1 MGQAHRQRSAYG
13 GQAVIE
19 GVMIRGRRVYS
30 IAARHPAGS
39 IKTVVRP
46 VPSWSVNRW
55 RRIPFIRGTLV
66 LSESLVVGMRAL
78 TWSAQVASGE
88 NEDDEQPIPPAA
100 LAATLTV
107 SLGLGIGLF
116 FVLPLLITAGFVDR
130 LTDNPIL
137 SNTAEGVL
145 RLLIFFLYL
154 GLIGLMP
161 SVKRVFGYHAA
172 EHMAVHAHEANLPLD
187 GPNVRRFPAAHP
199 RCGTAFLL
207 TVMIVSIIVFAFLG
221 TPDLPWRIASR
232 IVLIPV
238 IAGISYELIRLN
250 AAYGANAVVRAMSLP
265 SLALQSFTTR
275 PPDDGQIEVAIAA
288 MTAAIEADAQADA
301 AASSPVANEG

>member
-100 LAATLTV
+100 LAATLTI
-107 SLGLGIGLF
+107 SLGLGVGLF

-130 LTDNPIL
+130 LTDNSIL

-187 GPNVRRFPAAHP
+187 APNVRRFPAAHP

-301 AASSPVANEG
+301 AASPVANEG